1 MDRKLKTGLVFM
13 GLAVL
18 FMPLGMLLKNVGE
31 NAVITVFILTMI
43 LELIGL
49 FFVVL
54 SIFKQW
60 KSK

>member
-31 NAVITVFILTMI
+31 NAVITVFILAMI